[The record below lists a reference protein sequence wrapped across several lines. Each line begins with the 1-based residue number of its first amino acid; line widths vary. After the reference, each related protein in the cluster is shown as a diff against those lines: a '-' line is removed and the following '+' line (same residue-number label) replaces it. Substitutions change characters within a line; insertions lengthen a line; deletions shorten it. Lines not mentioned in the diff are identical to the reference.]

1 MAETTLYNP
10 ASLREEDLISNFV
23 VRTKTFENI
32 FKDIKN
38 SDMKYP
44 EKHYLIQGQRGMGK
58 TTLLLRLKY
67 EIERT
72 DSLKNWLVPIFFNE
86 ETYDI
91 NGLASLWEKL
101 LKYLDDY
108 FDTDGEYY
116 EATEEFV
123 DQPDYEKLCFNYL
136 IEQLNKR
143 GKKLI
148 LFFDNFGELFLN
160 NLKDKEKRRL
170 REILIECNDIRIVG
184 GSAVVINDLHDYSQ
198 PFFEF
203 FQIIRLEGLTKEE
216 TYDLIAKLQED
227 CDELRRIEL
236 KKNKSKIDTLAV
248 LTGGVIRTIMML
260 YQVLLDDPN
269 GTALYDLEKVLDK
282 ATPLYK
288 HRIED
293 LPVQQRRIVDVIAKK
308 WDAVSAKDIAVEI
321 REDGK
326 KMSTKLISA
335 QLSQLEKNNVVEKK
349 STTTKNH
356 LYQLRERFFNIWYL
370 MRNGDRRDKR
380 RVAWLTKFLE
390 MWYDDEDSFDKFLEN
405 HIDSLRSG
413 KYVSSSALLM
423 VEALVHSD
431 KINHTKIDNVVEET
445 SAVLKEDERKFLP
458 DIERTKI
465 AIAIKYFNEDKI
477 EQAIEVLNDVK
488 NKTAKTYLLVAHLY
502 LTIEE
507 EENAKRNLKLITE
520 IDDDFLPLLSRLCIE
535 MEYYELLYKILDNS
549 PNLTEGKKEEVI
561 GDSYLNQNLN
571 EIALKHYSLA
581 YEQGIYS
588 VLSKMKF
595 IYEKKKDLTKAEE
608 LLVEG
613 YERKVILRSEVYNFY
628 ALVKDDYKTLETW
641 LEDDVAQNGDF
652 YLYQGLVKLKK
663 QDESKEDGFKIAVP
677 DFEKAID
684 FYNKQAASRSRAS
697 LLPYTFL
704 LVHYATEIKD
714 LNAAKRILSDIDK
727 LRNFGLFEPYFLLKA
742 FIKVWGGEYNDASL
756 EEVFK
761 TIEEDNLDLFNDLL
775 LLLLSKHQ
783 YHFLYKQFEKN
794 SRLKELFKPTYYAL
808 MTLME
813 DELPNEIIKMGDE
826 LKIPVEEILEKVEQ
840 MKIDYK

>member
-123 DQPDYEKLCFNYL
+123 DQSDYEKLCFNYL
-136 IEQLNKR
+136 IKQLNKR

-170 REILIECNDIRIVG
+170 REILIECTDIRIVG

-227 CDELRRIEL
+227 CDELRRIDL

-293 LPVQQRRIVDVIAKK
+293 LPAQQRRIVDVIAKK
-308 WDAVSAKDIAVEI
+308 WDAVSAKDIAAEI

-370 MRNGDRRDKR
+370 MRNGDRRDKK

-413 KYVSSSALLM
+413 KYVSSSALLLA
-423 VEALVHSD
+423 EALINSD
-431 KINHTKIDNVVEET
+431 KLDPNKMDGLIEET
-445 SAVLKEDERKFLP
+445 SNVLKEDEKKYLP
-458 DIERTKI
+458 NMEDVRI
-465 AIAIKYFNEDKI
+465 ALAIKFYKNGNVEK
-477 EQAIEVLNDVK
+477 AINALSGIQ
-488 NKTAKTYLLVAHLY
+488 NKTNRAYLLLAYYYHRVNSIELAKE
-502 LTIEE
+502 TIGYVES
-507 EENAKRNLKLITE
+507 L
-520 IDDDFLPLLSRLCIE
+520 DDETLDFYAILCIE
-535 MEYYELLYKILDNS
+535 LES
-549 PNLTEGKKEEVI
+549 
-561 GDSYLNQNLN
+561 
-571 EIALKHYSLA
+571 YSLLLNKLKQSTGLNKGKVQYIIGNLYLA
-581 YEQGIYS
+581 QKRSDLALTHYRNALDYGVKSAWIKIKDIYEQLGQ
-588 VLSKMKF
+588 F
-595 IYEKKKDLTKAEE
+595 D
-608 LLVEG
+608 LVE
-613 YERKVILRSEVYNFY
+613 EMLLESFQQDETTKTDILNFY
-628 ALVKDDYKTLETW
+628 AFKSKDFSKLKEW
-641 LEDDVAQNGDF
+641 LTDF
-652 YLYQGLVKLKK
+652 DKNANYYLYKSLIEINETVEGAGVKF
-663 QDESKEDGFKIAVP
+663 ENIIP
-677 DFEKAID
+677 DLEKSIE
-684 FYNKQAASRSRAS
+684 
-697 LLPYTFL
+697 LFL
-704 LVHYATEIKD
+704 LEGGKDMNMYMSAIILLLYYIQISKD
-714 LNAAKRILSDIDK
+714 LNAASKLIEEVDSSNILE
-727 LRNFGLFEPYFLLKA
+727 FGPYNVLKIFV
-742 FIKVWGGEYNDASL
+742 FIWKGEYSSPKVAAFFDNL
-756 EEVFK
+756 EIDV
-761 TIEEDNLDLFNDLL
+761 EDNLDLFNDLL

-783 YHFLYKQFEKN
+783 YHFLFNQFEKN
-794 SRLKELFKPTYYAL
+794 IRLKELFKPTYYAL